1 MEDRKY
7 QLKIKLDLPDDA
19 AAKYYKLQERW
30 ENEGGS
36 TTDQSETMS
45 LPEIQPPLKA
55 GDYFQVISGSIDFID
70 NEIFYIADIRKVDI
84 Q

>member
-1 MEDRKY
+1 MEDSKY
-7 QLKIKLDLPDDA
+7 QLKIKLDLPDDT
-19 AAKYYKLQERW
+19 AKYKKLQERW

-45 LPEIQPPLKA
+45 LPEIQPPLKT

-70 NEIFYIADIRKVDI
+70 NEIFYIADIRKVDL